1 MVLGLFLGLIS
12 WIGSPQSK
20 VQLFGLGLIQFHS
33 VAISKCL
40 IFFFFCLI
48 ILIFT
53 KPSSFFLFFLI
64 IFLLSCFLLS
74 LYYFFVL
81 GGGKYKSGAKICIY
95 P

>member
-40 IFFFFCLI
+40 IFFFFLFDYINFYKTLLFFSFFFNYFFI
-48 ILIFT
+48 ILFSLIFI
-53 KPSSFFLFFLI
+53 LFF
-64 IFLLSCFLLS
+64 CF
-74 LYYFFVL
+74 
-81 GGGKYKSGAKICIY
+81 GRREI
-95 P
+95 

>member
-40 IFFFFCLI
+40 IFFFFFLFDYI
-48 ILIFT
+48 NFYKTLLFF
-53 KPSSFFLFFLI
+53 SFFF
-64 IFLLSCFLLS
+64 
-74 LYYFFVL
+74 
-81 GGGKYKSGAKICIY
+81 
-95 P
+95 